1 MRGHGHRGLC
11 LGGALRPSYRERFE
25 RLAIAIRVD
34 SQWLM
39 HPHKDLAAHVRRIS
53 DGKEFR
59 LGLSE
64 IKAVA
69 KGSPNHLLLDDYA
82 IWFVNEGGL

>member
-1 MRGHGHRGLC
+1 
-11 LGGALRPSYRERFE
+11 
-25 RLAIAIRVD
+25 
-34 SQWLM
+34 M
-39 HPHKDLAAHVRRIS
+39 HPQKDLAAHVRRIS